1 VTALGNAATLEPDR
15 AQIEIFTDAMFRHAG
30 QDGYVSIRSF
40 LADNKTF
47 RISTAKLKGGLR
59 HLIEVAE
66 DDARRAANAP
76 RPATF
81 CPPIAVFSSA
91 DGWRARQEDLLKGL
105 ALSAEIDEHPDEALN
120 RLEEILGP
128 ATLIVKSGGQWIDPD
143 DTPRDKLHLH
153 WRLNRPAMGNQ
164 LARLKQARRLAAEI
178 VGADASNIPTVHCLR
193 WPGSWHCKTAPRLCH
208 IAMAAPDVEIDLD
221 EAIEK
226 LEAVAPK
233 PAHGNG
239 HDRSEANPAQWGEL
253 AASIIAGKSL
263 HDNLARLA
271 AKYAR
276 SGTPIGAGIN
286 QARALMD
293 ASAARHDRPEEWQTR
308 FDDIL
313 RAFDTAYDKYAP
325 PPPQQPPADEHEPQP
340 PPPNDG
346 AAAPA
351 AKGVTLDDFFA
362 YMPMHDYIFAPSR
375 EMWPGKSVNARIPP
389 VRVGVDEDGQPTFI
403 PASLWLDKNN
413 PVEQMTWAP
422 GEPQLIRNRLITGGG
437 WIARPGVTV
446 FNLYRPPTLAP
457 GDPGKAGAWLDHVRL
472 VYPADAGHII
482 RYLAHRVQRPQDKI
496 NHALVLGGPQGIGK
510 DTLLEPA
517 KRAVGPWNFAEV
529 SPQQLLGRFNGF
541 LKSVILRVSEAR
553 DLGDVNRYQFYD
565 HLKSII
571 AAPPDVLRVD
581 EKNLREY
588 SVPNVC
594 GVVITTNHLT
604 DGIFLPADDRRH
616 YVAWSKLT
624 KDDFEADYWAKL
636 WSWYDRGGDRHIGA
650 YLATLDLAGWDPK
663 APPPKTPAFWA
674 IVDASRAP
682 EDAELADVIDEL
694 GAGLKDANGD
704 PIPPVA
710 FTLARVLDKAI
721 ALAPRDKDDKPE
733 RSSFAAWLA
742 DRKNRRQ
749 TPHRFE
755 QCGYSP
761 VRNDFAKDGLWKIQG
776 ARQVIYA
783 LASRSLHD
791 RLAAAKLV
799 VERAGE
805 TVLELSVGR

>member
-1 VTALGNAATLEPDR
+1 MSLEPDR
-15 AQIEIFTDAMFRHAG
+15 GQIEIFVDAMFRHAG
-30 QDGYVSIRSF
+30 GDGYVSVRSF

-76 RPATF
+76 QPATF
-81 CPPIAVFSSA
+81 CPPVAVFSSA

-128 ATLIVKSGGQWIDPD
+128 ATLVVKSGGQWIDSN
-143 DTPRDKLHLH
+143 DTPRDKIHAH
-153 WRLNRPAMGNQ
+153 WRLNRPAMGDQ
-164 LARLKQARRLAAEI
+164 LTKLKQARRLAAAI
-178 VGADASNIPTVHCLR
+178 VGADTSNVPTVHCLR
-193 WPGSWHCKTAPRLCH
+193 WPGSWHRKSGPRLCH
-208 IAMAAPDVEIDLD
+208 IATAAPDIEVDLD
-221 EAIEK
+221 EAFEL
-226 LEAVAPK
+226 LEAAAPK
-233 PAHGNG
+233 TARGNG
-239 HDRSEANPAQWGEL
+239 HDSSEANPAQWGEL
-253 AASIIAGKSL
+253 TASIIAGKNL

-286 QARALMD
+286 QARALID
-293 ASAARHDRPEEWQTR
+293 ASAARHDRPTDWQAR
-308 FDDIL
+308 FADIP
-313 RAFDTAYDKYAP
+313 RTFDTAYNKYAPP
-325 PPPQQPPADEHEPQP
+325 PPPQQPPADEDEPPP

-346 AAAPA
+346 GTAPA
-351 AKGVTLDDFFA
+351 AKGVTLEDFFA
-362 YMPMHDYIFAPSR
+362 YMPMADYIFAPSR

-389 VRVGVDEDGQPTFI
+389 VRVGVDEDGQPTFMA
-403 PASLWLDKNN
+403 ASIWLAKNR

-422 GEPQLIRNRLITGGG
+422 GLPQLVRNQLITGGG
-437 WIARPGVTV
+437 WVARPGAAV
-446 FNLYRPPTLAP
+446 FNLYRPPALAP
-457 GDPGKAGAWLDHVRL
+457 GDPGKAGEWLAHVRR

-510 DTLLEPA
+510 DSLLEPA

-529 SPQQLLGRFNGF
+529 SPQQLIGRFNGF

-636 WSWYDRGGDRHIGA
+636 WSWYDRGGDRHVGA
-650 YLATLDLAGWDPK
+650 YLATLDLTGWDPK
-663 APPPKTPAFWA
+663 APPPKTPAFWD
-674 IVDASRAP
+674 IVDSSRAP
-682 EDAELADVIDEL
+682 EDAELADVIDAL
-694 GAGLKDANGD
+694 SRNKDADGE

-710 FTLARVLDKAI
+710 FTLAKVLEKAI
-721 ALAPRDKDDKPE
+721 ELAPKDKDDKPE

-749 TPHRFE
+749 IPHRFE
-755 QCGYSP
+755 QCSYSP
-761 VRNDFAKDGLWKIQG
+761 VRNEAAKDGLWKVGG

-783 LASRSLHD
+783 RVSLSLHE
-791 RLAAAKLV
+791 RLAAAKQVISRQGEV
-799 VERAGE
+799 VSDLDLFG
-805 TVLELSVGR
+805 GR